1 MLHLKLA
8 TDPRW
13 VNLAKMKLEDILS
26 DHAYCEQKAASSCI
40 SLVQTYADNLEIV
53 EEVSPIVIEEW
64 GTFGKF

>member
-1 MLHLKLA
+1 
-8 TDPRW
+8 
-13 VNLAKMKLEDILS
+13 MKLEDILS